1 MVALT
6 LHGANRMLERAI
18 PFTAVEITRQIESIL
33 TEIPLKFRYGGLEIV
48 ATKQNGHPRIIS
60 VWNS

>member
-1 MVALT
+1 
-6 LHGANRMLERAI
+6 MLERAI

-60 VWNS
+60 VWMS